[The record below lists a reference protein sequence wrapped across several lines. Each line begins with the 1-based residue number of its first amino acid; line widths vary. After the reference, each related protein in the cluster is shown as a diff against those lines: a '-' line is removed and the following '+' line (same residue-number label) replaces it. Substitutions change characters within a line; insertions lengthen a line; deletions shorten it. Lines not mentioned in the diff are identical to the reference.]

1 LPLASAIINF
11 LLRLNDWTLV
21 PYSDHPQSQAADA
34 RGQDI
39 RVRFAPSPTGFLH
52 VGGAR
57 TALFNWLF
65 ARNQRGTFILRIE
78 DTDLERN
85 RPELVEG
92 ILDGL
97 RWLGL
102 DWDEGPFYQ
111 SQRLP
116 GYAAAAEK
124 LLSKGAAYLCYCAP
138 EKYAGGDFADEAGT
152 AKSEIKRIVRCSC
165 RDAKPSTGDQNPAV
179 RFRVPL
185 GATTRFD
192 DAVFGPREIHNDE
205 MEDFVLLRSA
215 RSASGGTAL
224 PTYQLG
230 AVVDDMDM
238 RITHVIRGADHLS
251 NTPKQ
256 ILLYR
261 ALDAVP
267 PVFAHVPLILG
278 PDRTR
283 LSKRHGATSVSSYRD
298 EGFLPEA
305 FRNFLALLGWS
316 SGDDTEMFRTSDL
329 IRRFSLSGVSRTNAV
344 FDRAKLEWFNQQ
356 YVQKLPLEELLPAI
370 QSELERAALWRP
382 EWGASQREW
391 FARTVDLL
399 RPRTR
404 LLPDFSQWARAFFT
418 DEFDYDP
425 AAREKFWKDER
436 LPDLLARLSDE
447 LAALPDWTHDA
458 CDHALRQLAERA
470 GVKAALLINATRVAL
485 VGQPVAPP
493 LFDTMVALGKERVV
507 ARLRR
512 ALPAISARSVAG

>member
-1 LPLASAIINF
+1 MPDPENPRSNVANSSKEHL
-11 LLRLNDWTLV
+11 
-21 PYSDHPQSQAADA
+21 
-34 RGQDI
+34 
-39 RVRFAPSPTGFLH
+39 RVRFAPSPTGYLH

-65 ARNQRGTFILRIE
+65 ARNQGGTFILRIE
-78 DTDLERN
+78 DTDVERN

-111 SQRLP
+111 SQRLA
-116 GYAAAAEK
+116 GYTAAAEK
-124 LLSKGAAYLCYCAP
+124 LLSGGAAYLCYCPA
-138 EKYAGGDFADEAGT
+138 EKYAGGDSVDEAVPGKT
-152 AKSEIKRIVRCSC
+152 EIRRIIRCAC
-165 RDAKPSTGDQNPAV
+165 RDAKPSGSDQNPAV

-185 GATTRFD
+185 AGATRFD
-192 DAVFGPREIHNDE
+192 DAVFGPREIQNDE
-205 MEDFVLLRSA
+205 IEDFVLLRSSRTA
-215 RSASGGTAL
+215 AGGPAL

-238 RITHVIRGADHLS
+238 RITHVIRGADHIS

-261 ALDAVP
+261 ALGAVP
-267 PVFAHVPLILG
+267 PIFAHVPLILG

-316 SGDDTEMFRTSDL
+316 SGDDTQMFRTSEL
-329 IRRFSLSGVSRTNAV
+329 IQRFSLSGVSRTNAV
-344 FDRAKLEWFNQQ
+344 FDRPKLEWFNQQ
-356 YVQKLPLEELLPAI
+356 YLQKLPLEELLPAI
-370 QSELERAALWRP
+370 QAELERAGLWRVA
-382 EWGASQREW
+382 WAGSQKQW
-391 FARTVDLL
+391 FAHTVDLL

-404 LLPDFSQWARAFFT
+404 LLPDFSHWARAFFT
-418 DEFDYDP
+418 DEFDYDL

-436 LPDLLARLSDE
+436 LPDLLLS
-447 LAALPDWTHDA
+447 
-458 CDHALRQLAERA
+458 
-470 GVKAALLINATRVAL
+470 LIH
-485 VGQPVAPP
+485 
-493 LFDTMVALGKERVV
+493 
-507 ARLRR
+507 
-512 ALPAISARSVAG
+512 I

>member
-1 LPLASAIINF
+1 LSQASAIINF
-11 LLRLNDWTLV
+11 LLELDMTDSGNRQND
-21 PYSDHPQSQAADA
+21 PAAK
-34 RGQDI
+34 GV
-39 RVRFAPSPTGFLH
+39 RVRFAPSPTGYLH

-65 ARNQRGTFILRIE
+65 ARNQGGTFILRVE
-78 DTDLERN
+78 DTDIERN

-111 SQRLP
+111 SQRLG
-116 GYAAAAEK
+116 GYTAAAEK
-124 LLSKGAAYLCYCAP
+124 LLSAGAAYLCYCPP
-138 EKYAGGDFADEAGT
+138 EKYAGGDSAIEAADG
-152 AKSEIKRIVRCSC
+152 KSEVRRIVRCTC
-165 RDAKPSTGDQNPAV
+165 RDGKPSTGGQNPAV

-185 GATTRFD
+185 GVTTRFD
-192 DAVFGPREIHNDE
+192 DAVFGTREVQNDE
-205 MEDFVLLRSA
+205 IEDFVLLRSA
-215 RSASGGTAL
+215 RTTGGTPL

-230 AVVDDMDM
+230 AVVDDIDM
-238 RITHVIRGADHLS
+238 RITHVIRGADHIS

-261 ALDAVP
+261 ALGAAP
-267 PVFAHVPLILG
+267 PIFAHVPLILG

-316 SGDDTEMFRTSDL
+316 SGDDTEMFRTAEL
-329 IRRFSLSGVSRTNAV
+329 IERFSLSGVSRTNAV

-356 YVQKLPLEELLPAI
+356 YLQKLSLDKLLPAV
-370 QSELERAALWRP
+370 QAELERADLWRP
-382 EWGASQREW
+382 EWATSQREW

-404 LLPDFSQWARAFFT
+404 LLPDFSHWARAFFS
-418 DEFDYDP
+418 DDFDYDLG
-425 AAREKFWKDER
+425 AREKFWKDER
-436 LPDLLARLSDE
+436 LPDLLARLTDE
-447 LAALPDWTHDA
+447 LAALTEWTHDA
-458 CDHALRQLAERA
+458 CDHALRQLAEKA
-470 GVKAALLINATRVAL
+470 GVKAGLLINATRVAL

-493 LFDTMVALGKERVV
+493 LFDTMLVLGKERVL

-512 ALPAISARSVAG
+512 ALPGISARSVAG